1 MESGNKTILALVAA
15 SAFTWSI
22 ASAHGTKAHDEELAE
37 FDPTSEVFGE
47 YVPGMEPTH
56 TIEVS
61 MADTMRFSPESIN
74 INQGDIV
81 RFVVSNN
88 GTLQHEFVLGTN
100 ESLEEHAKLM
110 IKFPGMEHEEAY
122 MAHVNPGK
130 DMDII
135 WKFTEAGTFEFGCL
149 LPGHYDAGMKGTIK
163 VSPT

>member
-81 RFVVSNN
+81 
-88 GTLQHEFVLGTN
+88 
-100 ESLEEHAKLM
+100 
-110 IKFPGMEHEEAY
+110 Y

-149 LPGHYDAGMKGTIK
+149 LPGHYDAGMKGTIT